1 MRRQKK
7 ARIVRRRRP
16 PNLRVFRFISSV
28 KLVKLVKLVK
38 ISVIGSAD
46 EKYGKI
52 GRTSFAFELWRS
64 HGHKIP

>member
-28 KLVKLVKLVK
+28 KLVKLVK

-52 GRTSFAFELWRS
+52 GRTYFAFELWRS